1 MIFDLTKSNEHF
13 LQDED
18 EESMLESM
26 LEVLPLK
33 NNISF
38 SNKVS
43 SDRRSAGR
51 INAAFIGCGK

>member
-33 NNISF
+33 KQHF
-38 SNKVS
+38 
-43 SDRRSAGR
+43 
-51 INAAFIGCGK
+51 FFQ